1 MNLFEI
7 SSLVI
12 PILTAP
18 IWLSILGWLNSRIR
32 HQRRLTQYSQILAN
46 LPKGYERDRWQVIVD
61 DQSKDARLAMRM
73 HFDSDDVWSVITIAS
88 SVFIVVGL
96 IFSEDF
102 RTILDYVHV
111 LWRYTSLVLLV
122 GFGLFSIHRW
132 KVGRKNKLIEALRQE
147 KEIERITETK
157 SATS

>member
-61 DQSKDARLAMRM
+61 DQSKDARLAMKIRT
-73 HFDSDDVWSVITIAS
+73 DSGDIFPIIVFGLSVLTAL
-88 SVFIVVGL
+88 GMM
-96 IFSEDF
+96 FSEGFESIVQDF
-102 RTILDYVHV
+102 HPLF
-111 LWRYTSLVLLV
+111 RYIFLAVFVVT
-122 GFGLFSIHRW
+122 GLFSIRSW
-132 KVGRKNKLIEALRQE
+132 NGNRKAKQKEAEQHE
-147 KEIERITETK
+147 KMIKEMYQSDHKR
-157 SATS
+157 